1 MVGSTGRSIAAAAM
15 AAALVVG
22 GCASDD
28 AEPAAGTS
36 APPPG
41 PPGEWTTF
49 GYDLANSRFNP
60 DEAVLTPDNV
70 GELAPAWEI
79 EGDQGVSG
87 TPTVVDG
94 TVYFGD
100 WAGVVHA
107 VAATDGTER
116 WATPLE
122 GGNVMSSVTV
132 VDDALYVTTNQLLYR
147 LDRSTGAIE
156 WEATSSEHPLAI
168 SPGSPVVVDDIVLQ
182 GTASGELMIPT
193 DAYSFRGSMAGFDAA
208 TGEERWRLWF
218 TEDDETSGAG
228 VGVWS
233 TPSVD
238 PERGLAFIGTGN
250 TYEPPASP
258 LSDAIVAFDYR
269 TGEEAWTAQFT
280 YPDVWSA
287 GNSGG
292 LDADVGAGPNL
303 WTTTDGRDL
312 VGAGDKQGTFHAVDR
327 ATGEVVWEAD
337 MTGGSVLGGVI
348 GTSAYAE
355 GTLYVGSNAGGE
367 GNMPTGETEVLALDA
382 DTGEIRW
389 STTLPGAIY
398 APITVVPDL
407 VLAATTEGQMVALD
421 AGSGEQRWSF
431 TAPDQVGSGPSVV
444 DGTVYWGYGF
454 ALSLGSESAGLGGLM
469 AFTPSG
475 APAGGTAPGGEA
487 ASGVGA
493 DVYRKSCAS
502 CHGTKGQGGIG
513 PSLVGVADR
522 LSEDEHLDTVRNGRD
537 GTQMQGFEGTLTDD
551 EIAAV
556 VAHERTALTGS

>member
-1 MVGSTGRSIAAAAM
+1 MQCIHLYFSVFLFITATAYAGTWNTFRGNPQLTGVAATALPDNLHLLWTYTTQDAIESTAAIHENTVYVGSLDGQLYALNLITGSLKWQYQA
-15 AAALVVG
+15 
-22 GCASDD
+22 D
-28 AEPAAGTS
+28 
-36 APPPG
+36 
-41 PPGEWTTF
+41 GEIK
-49 GYDLANSRFNP
+49 S
-60 DEAVLTPDNV
+60 
-70 GELAPAWEI
+70 
-79 EGDQGVSG
+79 S
-87 TPTVVDG
+87 PTVDDS

-100 WAGVVHA
+100 
-107 VAATDGTER
+107 
-116 WATPLE
+116 
-122 GGNVMSSVTV
+122 
-132 VDDALYVTTNQLLYR
+132 
-147 LDRSTGAIE
+147 
-156 WEATSSEHPLAI
+156 EH
-168 SPGSPVVVDDIVLQ
+168 
-182 GTASGELMIPT
+182 
-193 DAYSFRGSMAGFDAA
+193 
-208 TGEERWRLWF
+208 
-218 TEDDETSGAG
+218 
-228 VGVWS
+228 
-233 TPSVD
+233 
-238 PERGLAFIGTGN
+238 
-250 TYEPPASP
+250 
-258 LSDAIVAFDYR
+258 
-269 TGEEAWTAQFT
+269 
-280 YPDVWSA
+280 
-287 GNSGG
+287 
-292 LDADVGAGPNL
+292 
-303 WTTTDGRDL
+303 
-312 VGAGDKQGTFHAVDR
+312 GTFHAVDR

-421 AGSGEQRWSF
+421 AGS
-431 TAPDQVGSGPSVV
+431 
-444 DGTVYWGYGF
+444 VYWGYGF

-537 GTQMQGFEGTLTDD
+537 GAQMQGFEGTLTDD